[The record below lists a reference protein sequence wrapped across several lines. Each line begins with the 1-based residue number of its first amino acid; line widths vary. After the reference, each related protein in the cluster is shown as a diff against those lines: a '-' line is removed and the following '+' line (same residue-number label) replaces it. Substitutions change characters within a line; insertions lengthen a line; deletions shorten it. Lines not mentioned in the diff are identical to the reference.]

1 VSSTDK
7 AGCEIAYRGDSG
19 AGAWEADA
27 ESPHAVA
34 TPMMARA
41 RKWTARCSSVGI
53 FFATVVLVAFFCLV
67 LVVLVFWVLV

>member
-1 VSSTDK
+1 MK
-7 AGCEIAYRGDSG
+7 LHIGDSG